1 MMKLLKD
8 ILYRAGIEEVVG
20 STNVAI
26 ENVCIDSRQ
35 AKKFSLFV
43 AVKGTQ
49 MDGHDYI
56 EQAIEQGALAI
67 VCETFP
73 ENIMKD
79 VHYIQVKNSR
89 LAAGMI
95 ASNFYG
101 NPSQNLKLVGVTGTN
116 GKTTTAT
123 LLYELFVALGY
134 KVGLISTVRNLING
148 VEVAATHTTPDP
160 INLNKLLAEMVDA
173 GCEFCFMEVSSHALH
188 QHRVAG
194 LDFTGAIFT
203 NITHDHLDYHETF
216 SNYITAKKMLFDGL
230 SSKAF
235 ALVNVDDKNGEV
247 MVQNT
252 KAKII
257 SYGLKSMADRKAKIL
272 ENNLTGLILNID
284 GQEVITRL
292 IGSFNAYNILSVY
305 GAAIELKEEKLQIL
319 TTLSNLHSP
328 EGRFQFFK
336 TPNNIL
342 GIVDYAHTPDA
353 LDNVLSTIREL
364 RTGNEK
370 LVTLVGCGGDRD
382 KTKRPEMARI
392 AAEGSDK
399 VILTSDNPR
408 SEDAQQ
414 IIEDMK
420 KGLDPVTVRKAVTI
434 LDRAEAIRTACM
446 LAQPGDIILVAGK
459 GHEKYQEIKG
469 VKTPFDDME
478 LLITNLKQI
487 C

>member
-1 MMKLLKD
+1 MKLLKD
-8 ILYRAGIEEVVG
+8 ILYRAGIEEVIG

-26 ENVCIDSRQ
+26 ENICIDSRQ
-35 AKKFSLFV
+35 AKKFSLFI
-43 AVKGTQ
+43 AVKGTLS
-49 MDGHDYI
+49 DGHDFI
-56 EQAIEQGALAI
+56 AKAISQGSVAI
-67 VCETFP
+67 ICETLP
-73 ENIMKD
+73 EERLPHVNY
-79 VHYIQVKNSR
+79 VQVKNSR
-89 LAAGMI
+89 FAAGMI
-95 ASNFYG
+95 ASNFYDS
-101 NPSQNLKLVGVTGTN
+101 PSQQLKLVGVTGTN

-123 LLYELFVALGY
+123 LLYGLFKNLGY
-134 KVGLISTVRNLING
+134 KVGLISTVRNMVHNQ
-148 VEVAATHTTPDP
+148 EVMATHTTPDP
-160 INLNKLLAEMVDA
+160 INLNRLLAEMVEA
-173 GCEFCFMEVSSHALH
+173 GCTFCFMEVSSHALD

-194 LDFTGAIFT
+194 LEFAGAIFT
-203 NITHDHLDYHETF
+203 NITHDHLDYHQTF
-216 SNYITAKKMLFDGL
+216 GNYIKAKKMLFDGL

-235 ALVNVDDKNGEV
+235 ALINVDDKNGEV

-252 KAKII
+252 KAKVVT
-257 SYGLKSMADRKAKIL
+257 YGLRTMADRKAKIL

-319 TTLSNLHSP
+319 TTLSNLGSP
-328 EGRFQFFK
+328 EGRFEFVK
-336 TPNNIL
+336 TDNNIL

-353 LDNVLSTIREL
+353 LQNVLSTIRDL

-408 SEDAQQ
+408 SEDPQQ

-420 KGLDPVTVRKAVTI
+420 VGLDPVLKKKAVTI
-434 LDRAEAIRTACM
+434 LDRAEAIRTACL

-459 GHEKYQEIKG
+459 GHEKYQEVKG
-469 VKTPFDDME
+469 VRTAFDDME
-478 LLITNLKQI
+478 ILSTTLKQI

>member
-35 AKKFSLFV
+35 ARKFSLFV

-56 EQAIEQGALAI
+56 VQAIEQGSLAI
-67 VCETFP
+67 VCEVLPTVLHK
-73 ENIMKD
+73 EVNY
-79 VHYIQVKNSR
+79 VQVKNSR
-89 LAAGMI
+89 YAAGII

-101 NPSQNLKLVGVTGTN
+101 NPTENLKLVGITGTN

-148 VEVAATHTTPDP
+148 IEVPATHTTPDP

-216 SNYITAKKMLFDGL
+216 SNYIAAKKMLFDGL
-230 SSKAF
+230 SPKAF
-235 ALVNVDDKNGEV
+235 ALVNLDDKNGEV

-252 KAKII
+252 KAKVI

-353 LDNVLSTIREL
+353 LDNVLSTIHEL

-370 LVTLVGCGGDRD
+370 LLTLVGCGGDRD

-408 SEDAQQ
+408 SEEPQQ

-446 LAQPGDIILVAGK
+446 LAQSGDIILVAGK

-478 LLITNLKQI
+478 ILTTNLKQI

>member
-1 MMKLLKD
+1 MKLLKD
-8 ILYRAGIEEVVG
+8 ILYKAGIEEVIG

-35 AKKFSLFV
+35 AKKFSLFI

-56 EQAIEQGALAI
+56 AQAIKQGSLAI
-67 VCETFP
+67 VCETLP
-73 ENIMKD
+73 ENLVKD
-79 VHYIQVKNSR
+79 VNYVQVKNSR
-89 LAAGMI
+89 YAAGII
-95 ASNFYG
+95 ASNFFD
-101 NPSQNLKLVGVTGTN
+101 NPSNDLKLVGVTGTN

-123 LLYELFVALGY
+123 LLYELFVGLGY
-134 KVGLISTVRNLING
+134 KVGLISTVRNLISG
-148 VEVAATHTTPDP
+148 IEVAATHTTPDP

-173 GCEFCFMEVSSHALH
+173 GCEFCFMEVSSHALQ

-194 LDFTGAIFT
+194 LNFTGAIFT

-235 ALVNVDDKNGEV
+235 ALVNLDDKNGEV

-252 KAKII
+252 KAKVVT
-257 SYGLKSMADRKAKIL
+257 YGLKSMADRKAKIL

-305 GAAIELKEEKLQIL
+305 GAALELKEEKLQIL

-408 SEDAQQ
+408 SEEPQQ

-420 KGLDPVTVRKAVTI
+420 KGLDPVLVRKAVTI

-459 GHEKYQEIKG
+459 GHEKYQEVKG

-478 LLITNLKQI
+478 ILTTNLKQI
-487 C
+487 N

>member
-1 MMKLLKD
+1 MKLLKD
-8 ILYRAGIEEVVG
+8 ILYKAGIEEVIG

-26 ENVCIDSRQ
+26 ENICINSRQ
-35 AKKFSLFV
+35 AKKFSLFI
-43 AVKGTQ
+43 AVKGTA

-56 EQAIEQGALAI
+56 SKAIEQGSLAI
-67 VCETFP
+67 ICEVLP
-73 ENIMKD
+73 ENLVKD
-79 VHYIQVKNSR
+79 VNYIQVKNSR
-89 LAAGMI
+89 FAAGII
-95 ASNFYG
+95 ASNFYD
-101 NPSQNLKLVGVTGTN
+101 NPSSDLKLVGITGTN

-123 LLYELFVALGY
+123 LLYELFRNLGY

-148 VEVAATHTTPDP
+148 TVVAATHTTPDP
-160 INLNKLLAEMVDA
+160 VNLNKLLAEMVEA
-173 GCEFCFMEVSSHALH
+173 GCEYAFMEVSSHALD

-194 LDFTGAIFT
+194 IEFTGAIFT

-216 SNYITAKKMLFDGL
+216 DNYIRAKKLLFDGL
-230 SSKAF
+230 SPKAF
-235 ALVNVDDKNGEV
+235 ALTNADDKNGAV

-252 KAKII
+252 KAKVVT
-257 SYGLKSMADRKAKIL
+257 YGLKSMADRKAKIL

-305 GAAIELKEEKLQIL
+305 GAALELKEEKLQIL

-328 EGRFQFFK
+328 DGRFQFFK
-336 TPNNIL
+336 TENNIL

-353 LDNVLSTIREL
+353 LENVLSTIREL
-364 RTGNEK
+364 RTGTEK
-370 LVTLVGCGGDRD
+370 LITLVGCGGDRD

-399 VILTSDNPR
+399 LILTSDNPR
-408 SEDAQQ
+408 SEDPQT
-414 IIEDMK
+414 IIDEMK
-420 KGLDPVTVRKAVTI
+420 TGLDPVLIRKAVTI
-434 LDRAEAIRTACM
+434 VDRAEAIRTACM
-446 LAQPGDIILVAGK
+446 LVQPGDIILVAGK

-469 VKTPFDDME
+469 VKHDFDDME
-478 LLITNLKQI
+478 VLTTNLKQI

>member
-1 MMKLLKD
+1 MKLLKD

-20 STNVAI
+20 STNIAI
-26 ENVCIDSRQ
+26 ENVCIDSRE

-43 AVKGTQ
+43 AVNGTLSN
-49 MDGHDYI
+49 GHDFI
-56 EQAIEQGALAI
+56 EQAIEQGSLAI
-67 VCETFP
+67 VCEVLPT
-73 ENIMKD
+73 ELHKEVN
-79 VHYIQVKNSR
+79 YIQVKNSR
-89 LAAGMI
+89 VAAGMI
-95 ASNFYG
+95 ASNFYE
-101 NPSQNLKLVGVTGTN
+101 NPSDNLKLVGITGTN

-123 LLYELFVALGY
+123 LLYELFVGLGY

-148 VEVAATHTTPDP
+148 IEVAATHTTPDP

-173 GCEFCFMEVSSHALH
+173 GCDFCFIEVSSHALH

-216 SNYITAKKMLFDGL
+216 GNYITAKKMLFDGL
-230 SSKAF
+230 SPKAF
-235 ALVNVDDKNGEV
+235 ALVNLDDKNGQV

-252 KAKII
+252 KAKVV
-257 SYGLKSMADRKAKIL
+257 SYGLKSMADRKAKVL
-272 ENNLTGLILNID
+272 ENNLTGLVLNID

-328 EGRFQFFK
+328 EGRFEFFK

-353 LDNVLSTIREL
+353 LDNILSTIREL

-370 LVTLVGCGGDRD
+370 VLTLVGCGGDRD

-392 AAEGSDK
+392 AGEGSDR

-408 SEDAQQ
+408 SEEPAQ

-434 LDRAEAIRTACM
+434 IDRAEAIRTACM

-459 GHEKYQEIKG
+459 GHEKYQEIQG

-478 LLITNLKQI
+478 ILTTNLKQI

>member
-1 MMKLLKD
+1 MKLLKD

-26 ENVCIDSRQ
+26 ENICIDSRQ
-35 AKKFSLFV
+35 AKKFSLFI
-43 AVKGTQ
+43 AVSGTQ
-49 MDGHDYI
+49 TDGHEYI
-56 EQAIEQGALAI
+56 GQAIEQGSLAI
-67 VCETFP
+67 VCEKLP
-73 ENIMKD
+73 EPLVKEVN
-79 VHYIQVKNSR
+79 YIQVKNSR
-89 LAAGMI
+89 FAAGVI
-95 ASNFYG
+95 ASNFYD
-101 NPSQNLKLVGVTGTN
+101 NPSDNLRLIGITGTN
-116 GKTTTAT
+116 GKTTAAT
-123 LLYELFVALGY
+123 LLYELFMGLGY

-148 VEVAATHTTPDP
+148 NEIKATHTTPDP
-160 INLNKLLAEMVDA
+160 ISLNQLLAEMVEA
-173 GCEFCFMEVSSHALH
+173 GCEFCFMEVSSHALD

-194 LDFTGAIFT
+194 INFTGAIFT
-203 NITHDHLDYHETF
+203 NISHDHLDYHGDF
-216 SNYITAKKMLFDGL
+216 DHYIKSKKLLFDNL
-230 SSKAF
+230 SPSAF
-235 ALVNVDDKNGEV
+235 ALVNLDDKNGEV
-247 MVQNT
+247 MVQNC

-257 SYGLKSMADRKAKIL
+257 SYGLRSMADRKAKIL

-305 GAAIELKEEKLQIL
+305 GAAIELKEEKLQVL

-328 EGRFQFFK
+328 DGRFQFVK
-336 TPNNIL
+336 TENNIL

-353 LDNVLSTIREL
+353 LENVLSTIHEL

-370 LVTLVGCGGDRD
+370 LITLVGCGGDRD
-382 KTKRPEMARI
+382 KAKRPEMARI
-392 AAEGSDK
+392 AGEGSDK

-408 SEDAQQ
+408 SEDPQA

-420 KGLDPVTVRKAVTI
+420 KGLDPITKKKAVTI
-434 LDRAEAIRTACM
+434 LDRSEAIRTAVM
-446 LAQPGDIILVAGK
+446 LVQPGDIILVAGK

-478 LLITNLKQI
+478 VLTTNLKQI

>member
-1 MMKLLKD
+1 MKLLKD

-20 STNVAI
+20 STNIAI
-26 ENVCIDSRQ
+26 ENVCIDSRE

-43 AVKGTQ
+43 AVNGTLSN
-49 MDGHDYI
+49 GHDFI
-56 EQAIEQGALAI
+56 EQAIEQGSLAI
-67 VCETFP
+67 VCEVLPT
-73 ENIMKD
+73 ELHKEVN
-79 VHYIQVKNSR
+79 YIQVKNSR
-89 LAAGMI
+89 VAAGMI
-95 ASNFYG
+95 ASNFYE
-101 NPSQNLKLVGVTGTN
+101 NPSDNLKLVGITGTN

-123 LLYELFVALGY
+123 LLYELFLGLGY

-148 VEVAATHTTPDP
+148 IEVAATHTTPDP

-173 GCEFCFMEVSSHALH
+173 GCDFCFIEVSSHALH

-216 SNYITAKKMLFDGL
+216 GNYITAKKMLFDGL
-230 SSKAF
+230 SPKAF
-235 ALVNVDDKNGEV
+235 ALVNLDDKNGQV

-252 KAKII
+252 KAKVV
-257 SYGLKSMADRKAKIL
+257 SYGLKSMADRKAKVL
-272 ENNLTGLILNID
+272 ENNLTGLVLNID

-328 EGRFQFFK
+328 EGRFEFFK

-353 LDNVLSTIREL
+353 LDNILSTIREL

-370 LVTLVGCGGDRD
+370 VLTLVGCGGDRD

-392 AAEGSDK
+392 AGEGSDR

-408 SEDAQQ
+408 SEEPAQ

-434 LDRAEAIRTACM
+434 IDRAEAIRTACM

-459 GHEKYQEIKG
+459 GHEKYQEIQG

-478 LLITNLKQI
+478 ILTTNLKQI

>member
-1 MMKLLKD
+1 MKLLKD
-8 ILYRAGIEEVVG
+8 ILYRAGIEEVIG

-35 AKKFSLFV
+35 AKKFSLFI

-56 EQAIEQGALAI
+56 DNAISQGSLAI
-67 VCETFP
+67 VCETLP
-73 ENIMKD
+73 EKLIKD
-79 VHYIQVKNSR
+79 VNYVQVKNSHY
-89 LAAGMI
+89 AAGII
-95 ASNFYG
+95 ASNFYD
-101 NPSQNLKLVGVTGTN
+101 NPSDDLKLVGVTGTN

-148 VEVAATHTTPDP
+148 SVVAATHTTPDP
-160 INLNKLLAEMVDA
+160 INLNKLLADMVDA

-194 LDFTGAIFT
+194 LTFTGAIFT
-203 NITHDHLDYHETF
+203 NITHDHLDYHGTF
-216 SNYITAKKMLFDGL
+216 SNYIAAKKMLFDGL

-252 KAKII
+252 KAKVVT
-257 SYGLKSMADRKAKIL
+257 YGLRSMADRKAKIL
-272 ENNLTGLILNID
+272 ENNLTGLILSID

-305 GAAIELKEEKLQIL
+305 AAAIELKEEKLQIL

-328 EGRFQFFK
+328 EGRFQFYK
-336 TPNNIL
+336 TESNIL

-353 LDNVLSTIREL
+353 LENVLSTIREL

-382 KTKRPEMARI
+382 KAKRPEMARI
-392 AAEGSDK
+392 AAEKSDK
-399 VILTSDNPR
+399 LILTSDNPR
-408 SEDAQQ
+408 SEEPQA
-414 IIEDMK
+414 IIDDMK
-420 KGLDPVTVRKAVTI
+420 QGLDPVLVRKAVTI
-434 LDRAEAIRTACM
+434 LDRAEAIRTACL

-459 GHEKYQEIKG
+459 GHEKYQEVKG

-478 LLITNLKQI
+478 ILTTNLKQI

>member
-1 MMKLLKD
+1 MKLLKD

-35 AKKFSLFV
+35 AKKFSLFI

-56 EQAIEQGALAI
+56 DKAIEQGSLAI
-67 VCETFP
+67 VCEELP
-73 ENIMKD
+73 ENLVKE
-79 VHYIQVKNSR
+79 VNYVQVKNSR
-89 LAAGMI
+89 YAAGMI

-101 NPSQNLKLVGVTGTN
+101 NPTENLKLVGITGTN

-134 KVGLISTVRNLING
+134 KVGLISTVRNMING

-160 INLNKLLAEMVDA
+160 INLNKLLAEMVEA

-194 LDFTGAIFT
+194 LEFTGAIFT

-216 SNYITAKKMLFDGL
+216 SNYIAAKKMLFDGL

-252 KAKII
+252 KAKVI
-257 SYGLKSMADRKAKIL
+257 SYGLRSMADRKAKIL

-305 GAAIELKEEKLQIL
+305 AAAIELKEEKLQIL

-353 LDNVLSTIREL
+353 LDNVLSTIHEL

-370 LVTLVGCGGDRD
+370 LLTLVGCGGDRD

-408 SEDAQQ
+408 SEEPQQ

-420 KGLDPVTVRKAVTI
+420 KGLNPVTVRKAVTI
-434 LDRAEAIRTACM
+434 LDRSEAIRTACM
-446 LAQPGDIILVAGK
+446 LAQSGDIILVAGK

-469 VKTPFDDME
+469 VRTPFDDME
-478 LLITNLKQI
+478 ILTANLKQI

>member
-1 MMKLLKD
+1 MKLLKD

-43 AVKGTQ
+43 AVSGMQ
-49 MDGHDYI
+49 VDGHDYI
-56 EQAIEQGALAI
+56 QRAIEQGSVAI
-67 VCETFP
+67 VCETLP
-73 ENIMKD
+73 KVLVKD
-79 VHYIQVKNSR
+79 VNYVQVKNSR
-89 LAAGMI
+89 YAAGVI
-95 ASNFYG
+95 ASNFFD
-101 NPSQNLKLVGVTGTN
+101 NPSRNLKLVGVTGTN

-123 LLYELFVALGY
+123 LLYELFVVLGY

-148 VEVAATHTTPDP
+148 VEVVATHTTPDP
-160 INLNKLLAEMVDA
+160 INLNKLLAEMVEA

-216 SNYITAKKMLFDGL
+216 KNYIAAKKMLFDGL

-252 KAKII
+252 KAKVI

-272 ENNLTGLILNID
+272 ENNLTGLVLNID

-353 LDNVLSTIREL
+353 LANVLSTIQGL

-370 LVTLVGCGGDRD
+370 LLTLVGCGGDRD

-408 SEDAQQ
+408 SEEPQQ

-478 LLITNLKQI
+478 ILTTNLQQI
-487 C
+487 N

>member
-1 MMKLLKD
+1 MKLLKD
-8 ILYRAGIEEVVG
+8 ILYKAGLEEVVG

-49 MDGHDYI
+49 TDGHDYI
-56 EQAIEQGALAI
+56 AQAIKQGSLAI
-67 VCETFP
+67 VCETLP
-73 ENIMKD
+73 DHLEKD
-79 VHYIQVKNSR
+79 VNYVQVKNSHY
-89 LAAGMI
+89 AAGII
-95 ASNFYG
+95 ASNFFD
-101 NPSQNLKLVGVTGTN
+101 NPSQDMKLVGVTGTN

-123 LLYELFVALGY
+123 LLYGLFVGLGY

-194 LDFTGAIFT
+194 LNFAGAIFT

-216 SNYITAKKMLFDGL
+216 SNYIIAKKMLFDGL

-235 ALVNVDDKNGEV
+235 ALINVDDRHGEV

-252 KAKII
+252 KAKVVT
-257 SYGLKSMADRKAKIL
+257 YGLKSMADRKAKIL

-305 GAAIELKEEKLQIL
+305 GAALELKEEKLQIL

-328 EGRFQFFK
+328 EGRFEFFK

-353 LDNVLSTIREL
+353 LENVLSTIREL

-408 SEDAQQ
+408 SEEPQQ
-414 IIEDMK
+414 IIDDMK

-459 GHEKYQEIKG
+459 GHEKYQDIKG

-478 LLITNLKQI
+478 ILTTNLKQI
-487 C
+487 N

>member
-1 MMKLLKD
+1 MKLLKD
-8 ILYRAGIEEVVG
+8 ILYKAGIEEVVG

-26 ENVCIDSRQ
+26 ENICIDSRQ
-35 AKKFSLFV
+35 AKKFSLFI

-56 EQAIEQGALAI
+56 AQAIKQGSQAI
-67 VCETFP
+67 VCETLP
-73 ENIMKD
+73 AELARD
-79 VHYIQVKNSR
+79 VNYVQVKNSHY
-89 LAAGMI
+89 AAGI
-95 ASNFYG
+95 VASNFFD
-101 NPSQNLKLVGVTGTN
+101 NPSQQMKLVGVTGTN

-123 LLYELFVALGY
+123 LLYGLFVGLGY

-188 QHRVAG
+188 QYRVAG
-194 LDFTGAIFT
+194 LNFTGAIFT

-216 SNYITAKKMLFDGL
+216 SNYIAAKKMLFDGL

-235 ALVNVDDKNGEV
+235 ALINMDDKNGEV

-252 KAKII
+252 KAKVVT
-257 SYGLKSMADRKAKIL
+257 YGLKSMADRKAKIL

-305 GAAIELKEEKLQIL
+305 GAALELKEEKLQIL

-353 LDNVLSTIREL
+353 LENVLSTIKEL

-408 SEDAQQ
+408 SEEPKQ

-420 KGLDPVTVRKAVTI
+420 KGLDPTTVRKAVTI

-459 GHEKYQEIKG
+459 GHEKYQDIKG

-478 LLITNLKQI
+478 ILTTNLKQI
-487 C
+487 N

>member
-1 MMKLLKD
+1 MKLLKD
-8 ILYRAGIEEVVG
+8 ILYKAGIEEVVG

-56 EQAIEQGALAI
+56 AQAIKQGSQAI
-67 VCETFP
+67 ICETLP
-73 ENIMKD
+73 ENLVKD
-79 VHYIQVKNSR
+79 VNYVQVKNSR
-89 LAAGMI
+89 YAAGII
-95 ASNFYG
+95 ASNFFD
-101 NPSQNLKLVGVTGTN
+101 NPSEDLKLVGVTGTN

-123 LLYELFVALGY
+123 LLYELFVGLGY

-160 INLNKLLAEMVDA
+160 INLNKLLAEMVGA

-194 LDFTGAIFT
+194 LNFKGAIFT

-216 SNYITAKKMLFDGL
+216 SNYIAAKKMLFDGL

-235 ALVNVDDKNGEV
+235 ALINVDDKNGEV

-252 KAKII
+252 KAKVVT
-257 SYGLKSMADRKAKIL
+257 YGLKSMADRKAKIL

-305 GAAIELKEEKLQIL
+305 GAALELKEEKLQIL

-408 SEDAQQ
+408 SEEPQQ

-420 KGLDPVTVRKAVTI
+420 KGLDPVLVRKAVTI

-478 LLITNLKQI
+478 ILTTNLKQI
-487 C
+487 N

>member
-1 MMKLLKD
+1 MKLLKD

-26 ENVCIDSRQ
+26 ENVCIDSRE
-35 AKKFSLFV
+35 AKKFSLFI
-43 AVKGTQ
+43 AVSGTQ

-56 EQAIEQGALAI
+56 DQAIEQGSLAI
-67 VCETFP
+67 VCEKLP
-73 ENIMKD
+73 ETLHKEVN
-79 VHYIQVKNSR
+79 YIQVKNSR

-101 NPSQNLKLVGVTGTN
+101 NPSESLKLVGITGTN

-123 LLYELFVALGY
+123 LLYELFAGLGY

-216 SNYITAKKMLFDGL
+216 INYITAKKMLFDNL
-230 SSKAF
+230 SSNAF
-235 ALVNVDDKNGEV
+235 ALVNLDDKNGEV

-252 KAKII
+252 KAKVI

-353 LDNVLSTIREL
+353 LDNILSTIHEL

-370 LVTLVGCGGDRD
+370 LLTLVGCGGDRD

-392 AAEGSDK
+392 AGEGSDK

-434 LDRAEAIRTACM
+434 IDRAEAIRTACM

-459 GHEKYQEIKG
+459 GHEKYQDIKG

-478 LLITNLKQI
+478 ILTTNLKQI
-487 C
+487 N

>member
-1 MMKLLKD
+1 
-8 ILYRAGIEEVVG
+8 
-20 STNVAI
+20 
-26 ENVCIDSRQ
+26 
-35 AKKFSLFV
+35 
-43 AVKGTQ
+43 

-56 EQAIEQGALAI
+56 DQAIAQGSLAI
-67 VCETFP
+67 VCEDLP
-73 ENIMKD
+73 ENLVKE
-79 VHYIQVKNSR
+79 VNYVQVKNSR
-89 LAAGMI
+89 YAAALI
-95 ASNFYG
+95 ASNFYD
-101 NPSQNLKLVGVTGTN
+101 NPSENLKLVGVTGTN
-116 GKTTTAT
+116 GKTTTTT
-123 LLYELFVALGY
+123 LLYELFVGLGY

-160 INLNKLLAEMVDA
+160 INLNKLLAEMVEA

-194 LDFTGAIFT
+194 LEFTGAIFT

-216 SNYITAKKMLFDGL
+216 KNYIAAKKMLFDGL

-252 KAKII
+252 KAKVI

-292 IGSFNAYNILSVY
+292 IGSFNAYNVLSVY

-328 EGRFQFFK
+328 EGRFEFYK

-353 LDNVLSTIREL
+353 LANVLSTIQGL

-370 LVTLVGCGGDRD
+370 LLTLVGCGGDRD

-408 SEDAQQ
+408 SEEPQQ

-478 LLITNLKQI
+478 ILTTNLQQI
-487 C
+487 N

>member
-1 MMKLLKD
+1 MKLLKD
-8 ILYRAGIEEVVG
+8 ILYRAGIEEVIG

-26 ENVCIDSRQ
+26 ENICIDSRQ
-35 AKKFSLFV
+35 AKKFSLFI
-43 AVKGTQ
+43 AVRGTLS
-49 MDGHDYI
+49 DGHDFI
-56 EQAIEQGALAI
+56 SKAISQGSVAI
-67 VCETFP
+67 ICETLP
-73 ENIMKD
+73 EQRVPEVNY
-79 VHYIQVKNSR
+79 VQVKSSR
-89 LAAGMI
+89 FAAGII
-95 ASNFYG
+95 ASNFYD
-101 NPSQNLKLVGVTGTN
+101 NPSQQLKLVGVTGTN

-123 LLYELFVALGY
+123 LLYGLFKNLGY
-134 KVGLISTVRNLING
+134 KVGLISTVRNLIQDQ
-148 VEVAATHTTPDP
+148 EVAATHTTPDP
-160 INLNKLLAEMVDA
+160 INLNKLFAEMVDA
-173 GCEFCFMEVSSHALH
+173 GCAYCFMEVSSHALD

-194 LDFTGAIFT
+194 LEFAGAIFT
-203 NITHDHLDYHETF
+203 NITHDHLDYHQTF
-216 SNYITAKKMLFDGL
+216 SNYIKAKKMLFDGL

-235 ALVNVDDKNGEV
+235 ALINMDDKNGEV

-252 KAKII
+252 KAKVVT
-257 SYGLKSMADRKAKIL
+257 YGLRSMADRKAKIL
-272 ENNLTGLILNID
+272 ENNLTGLILSID

-305 GAAIELKEEKLQIL
+305 GAALELKEEKLQIL
-319 TTLSNLHSP
+319 TTLSNLGSP
-328 EGRFQFFK
+328 EGRFEFVK

-353 LDNVLSTIREL
+353 LENVLSTIREL

-408 SEDAQQ
+408 SEDPQQ

-420 KGLDPVTVRKAVTI
+420 VGLDPVLKKKAVTI

-459 GHEKYQEIKG
+459 GHEKYQEVKG
-469 VKTPFDDME
+469 VRTAFDDME
-478 LLITNLKQI
+478 ILSTTLKQN

>member
-1 MMKLLKD
+1 MKLLKD

-56 EQAIEQGALAI
+56 DQAIAQGSLAI
-67 VCETFP
+67 VCEDLP
-73 ENIMKD
+73 ENLVKE
-79 VHYIQVKNSR
+79 VNYVQVKNSR
-89 LAAGMI
+89 YAAALI
-95 ASNFYG
+95 ASNFYD
-101 NPSQNLKLVGVTGTN
+101 NPSENLKLVGVTGTN
-116 GKTTTAT
+116 GKTTTTT
-123 LLYELFVALGY
+123 LLYELFVGLGY

-148 VEVAATHTTPDP
+148 VEVAATHTTPGP
-160 INLNKLLAEMVDA
+160 INLNKLLAEMVEA

-194 LDFTGAIFT
+194 LEFTGAIFT

-216 SNYITAKKMLFDGL
+216 KNYIAAKKMLFDGL

-252 KAKII
+252 KAKVI

-292 IGSFNAYNILSVY
+292 IGSFNAYNVLSVY

-328 EGRFQFFK
+328 EGRFEFYK

-353 LDNVLSTIREL
+353 LANVLSTIQGL

-370 LVTLVGCGGDRD
+370 LLTLVGCGGDRD

-408 SEDAQQ
+408 SEEPQQ

-478 LLITNLKQI
+478 ILTTNLQQI
-487 C
+487 N

>member
-1 MMKLLKD
+1 MKLLKD

-26 ENVCIDSRQ
+26 ENVCIDSRE

-43 AVKGTQ
+43 AVNGTIRN
-49 MDGHDYI
+49 GHDFI
-56 EQAIEQGALAI
+56 EQAIEQGSLAI
-67 VCETFP
+67 VCEVLPT
-73 ENIMKD
+73 ELHKEVN
-79 VHYIQVKNSR
+79 YIQVKNSR
-89 LAAGMI
+89 VAAGMI
-95 ASNFYG
+95 ASNFYE
-101 NPSQNLKLVGVTGTN
+101 NPSEDLKLVGITGTN

-123 LLYELFVALGY
+123 LLYELFAGLGY

-148 VEVAATHTTPDP
+148 VEVVATHTTPDP

-203 NITHDHLDYHETF
+203 NITHDHLDYHENF
-216 SNYITAKKMLFDGL
+216 RNYITAKKMLFDGL

-235 ALVNVDDKNGEV
+235 ALVNLDDKNGEV

-252 KAKII
+252 KAKVI

-272 ENNLTGLILNID
+272 ENNLTGLVLNID

-328 EGRFQFFK
+328 EGRFEFFK

-353 LDNVLSTIREL
+353 LDNILSTIREL

-370 LVTLVGCGGDRD
+370 VLTLVGCGGDRD

-392 AAEGSDK
+392 AVEGSDK

-408 SEDAQQ
+408 SEEPEH
-414 IIEDMK
+414 IVEDMK
-420 KGLDPVTVRKAVTI
+420 KGLDPVTVRKVVTI
-434 LDRAEAIRTACM
+434 IDRAEAIRTACM

-478 LLITNLKQI
+478 ILTANLKQI